1 MEVIMTSIRLY
12 NKQNNE
18 YHEHSLPPI
27 TYPTPLYPLEL
38 PDRAHSHSPA
48 AQQTVRI
55 PNFSL
60 PFQSNKFIQVL
71 VCTLK

>member
-1 MEVIMTSIRLY
+1 MKVIMTSIRLY

-18 YHEHSLPPI
+18 NHEHSLPPI

-48 AQQTVRI
+48 AQQTVYEYPI
-55 PNFSL
+55 SVFHFNQTS
-60 PFQSNKFIQVL
+60 SSKF
-71 VCTLK
+71 